1 MLIDYVTDHLH
12 LALRYLIVNTV
23 QSVRVLLS
31 NDSKT
36 FLETKC
42 DIDKFNRT
50 KEYIIFLYH
59 LLDILFLLLRY
70 LLSSHV
76 DNYRDDL
83 VIESIVY
90 LIIYLINNFYDIY
103 NYSESN
109 NKSTYL
115 SELLQNLFEKSLECF
130 KEICKFNTTIKLNFE
145 KIFEKFSEDPSN
157 KGSML
162 YLLSFIFNVV
172 TNEYTLETFQDI
184 IKKFQKKP
192 VIDIY
197 YDLESNIKSNIRIG
211 NLAEDQNFLQYVVKI
226 GINSNNMWIINN
238 CVLFLNSVQK
248 SRDEGTS
255 NKDKSLN
262 DKIHEKVNE
271 YLKQSLENAW
281 NKVSK
286 VKTYLLM
293 EEKVSNI
300 VYTN

>member
-1 MLIDYVTDHLH
+1 MLIDYVAEHLH

-23 QSVRVLLS
+23 HSVKVLLS

-36 FLETKC
+36 YHETKC
-42 DIDKFNRT
+42 EIDKYSRT

-83 VIESIVY
+83 VIESVVY
-90 LIIYLINNFYDIY
+90 LIISLINNFYEYY
-103 NYSESN
+103 NYCEIN
-109 NKSTYL
+109 NKSIYL
-115 SELLQNLFEKSLECF
+115 SELLQKLFEKSLECF

-145 KIFEKFSEDPSN
+145 KIFEKLSENPSN

-184 IKKFQKKP
+184 LKKVQKKP

-211 NLAEDQNFLQYVVKI
+211 NLAEDQNFLQYVVKV
-226 GINSNNMWIINN
+226 GVNSNNMWLINN

-248 SRDEGTS
+248 SREDSSASKEKGHH
-255 NKDKSLN
+255 
-262 DKIHEKVNE
+262 DKIHDKVNE
-271 YLKQSLENAW
+271 YLKESLENAW
-281 NKVSK
+281 NKISK

-293 EEKVSNI
+293 EEKVSI
-300 VYTN
+300 